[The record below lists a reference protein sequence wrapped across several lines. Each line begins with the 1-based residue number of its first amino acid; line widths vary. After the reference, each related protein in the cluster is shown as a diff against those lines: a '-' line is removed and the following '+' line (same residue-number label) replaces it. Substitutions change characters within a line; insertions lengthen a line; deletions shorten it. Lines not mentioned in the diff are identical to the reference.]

1 MWPNLIRYRIILI
14 LYLLLGS
21 LSSSAQQVPDPAGG
35 KMIDTAN
42 RLIFNALEKVEV
54 NLIRSKTYFL
64 PFSSTGTKT
73 ASPVIV
79 VPQTISGISRE
90 LMDDKMELSLKEAVT
105 DVAGVN
111 HYSGFDE
118 YTIRGF
124 RAENA
129 RNINGLRG
137 YNTTY
142 SSAMLLNIESI
153 DVIKGPAGALS
164 GNSDPGGSVD
174 LVTKKPLADRSGE
187 LAVFGGSRNHFRAQ
201 GDVTGPLN
209 KSENLLYRLN
219 AGYDRSDGFRYED
232 FSKSYQIAPSFSF
245 IPNDRIRF
253 TADFSLSHIG
263 TVLDRGQPGEELDPD
278 LKATSRKLSVS
289 QPGDYLK
296 ETDLASMVSADWNI
310 SDHIQFHS
318 GYLNY
323 ITQQRVAEHGF
334 AGYISNDSVDLY
346 FQKWNFH
353 TVTHSLSNYFDFK
366 FKTGLFT
373 HNLLAG
379 YDFIQSKISLDQNR
393 YELPG
398 TFGEGSGIVGTFSFT
413 NPVYLKHPV
422 DLYQVSA
429 NDESGLDADQYHTN
443 GFYVQDQ
450 IGYKKFRLLLGL
462 RREFYR
468 SPADDD
474 SGSVATVQNLWLPR
488 AGMVYAILP
497 SLNAYA
503 VYSRGFDP
511 YEASA
516 TTQAFNAPFKPIQS
530 ELMELGLKAALI
542 KNKLYATVSF
552 YQLSVFNV
560 AVNANDPVNP
570 DLYIQRGE
578 DQARGIETELNG
590 NIRSNLSIHFAY
602 AYNLA
607 KIKKSEIHQDIGR
620 LKENAPVN
628 SGSGFI
634 KYRFDKGLL
643 KRLSLMAGYNQT
655 GKRNTLDQRIQLP
668 GYIIFQGGVSYALDH
683 FSIAMNWN
691 NITNQTYWTGAYN
704 NLYKWPGAPGNIL
717 FKISWNLNRREK
729 RK

>member
-1 MWPNLIRYRIILI
+1 MWLNLLHCRIVLI

-21 LSSSAQQVPDPAGG
+21 LSSPAQQVPVSGG

-42 RLIFNALEKVEV
+42 RPIFNALEKVEV
-54 NLIRSKTYFL
+54 NLIRDKTYFQ
-64 PFSSTGTKT
+64 PFSSVGTKT
-73 ASPVIV
+73 ASPVIL

-105 DVAGVN
+105 DAAGVN

-142 SSAMLLNIESI
+142 TSAMLLNIESI

-164 GNSDPGGSVD
+164 GNSDPGGSID

-187 LAVFGGSRNHFRAQ
+187 LAVSGGSRNHFRAQ

-219 AGYDRSDGFRYED
+219 AGYDRLDGFRYEN

-253 TADFSLSHIG
+253 AADFSLSHIG
-263 TVLDRGQPGEELDPD
+263 TVLDRGQPGEAGDPN
-278 LKATSRKLSVS
+278 LKATSGKLSVS

-296 ETDLASMVSADWNI
+296 ETDLASLVSADWNI
-310 SDHIQFHS
+310 NDHIRFHS

-323 ITQQRVAEHGF
+323 ITQQQVAEHGF

-366 FKTGLFT
+366 LKTGLFT
-373 HNLLAG
+373 HDLLAG
-379 YDFIQSKISLDQNR
+379 HDFIQSKISLDQKR

-398 TFGEGSGIVGTFSFT
+398 MFGGGSGIVGTFSLT
-413 NPVYLKHPV
+413 NPVYLKRTV
-422 DLYQVSA
+422 NLYQISA
-429 NDESGLDADQYHTN
+429 NGEGGLDADQYHTN

-474 SGSVATVQNLWLPR
+474 SGSPATVQNIWLPR
-488 AGMVYAILP
+488 AGLVYSILP

-516 TTQAFNAPFKPIQS
+516 TVQEFNAPFKPIQS
-530 ELMELGLKAALI
+530 ELMETGFRAALL

-552 YQLSVFNV
+552 YQLSIFNV

-570 DLYIQRGE
+570 DLYLQQGE
-578 DQARGIETELNG
+578 DQARGIETEWNG
-590 NIRSNLSIHFAY
+590 NILSNLSIHFAY

-607 KIKKSEIHQDIGR
+607 KIKRSEIHQDIGR
-620 LKENAPVN
+620 LKENAPVH
-628 SGSGFI
+628 SGNGFI

-643 KRLSLMAGYNQT
+643 KRLSLVAGYNQA
-655 GKRNTLDQRIQLP
+655 GKRNTLDPRIQLP
-668 GYIIFQGGVSYALDH
+668 GYIIFQGGVGYALDH
-683 FSIAMNWN
+683 FSIAVNWN
-691 NITNQTYWTGAYN
+691 NITNQRYWTGAYN
-704 NLYKWPGAPGNIL
+704 NLYKWPGPPGSIL
-717 FKISWNLNRREK
+717 FKISCNLFSRRK
-729 RK
+729 